1 MRITFWYYDNPE
13 NTFAVTLHQLSYSSS
28 TGFRN
33 WRFDLYPFSDQIA
46 ECSELLSGFYDI
58 STFFSK
64 TMSSQLGVYVVVQF
78 YPRFKFYLFL
88 FLDMVIYDNEFETKE
103 KYNLNQG

>member
-1 MRITFWYYDNPE
+1 
-13 NTFAVTLHQLSYSSS
+13 
-28 TGFRN
+28 
-33 WRFDLYPFSDQIA
+33 
-46 ECSELLSGFYDI
+46 
-58 STFFSK
+58 
-64 TMSSQLGVYVVVQF
+64 MSSQLGVYVVVQC